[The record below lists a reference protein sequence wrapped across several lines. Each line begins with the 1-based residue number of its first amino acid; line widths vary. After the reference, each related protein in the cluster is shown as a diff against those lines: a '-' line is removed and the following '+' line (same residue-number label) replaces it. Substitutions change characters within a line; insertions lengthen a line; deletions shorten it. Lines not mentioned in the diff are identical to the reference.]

1 MVTVG
6 QGSTQLASRQRALK
20 AGPTIRE
27 MALIFDAFLDA
38 VELAADV
45 VGDTR
50 VAGFWDLPSV
60 LEGYTVGGLA
70 GHLVLATERLQQVL
84 EADPPPSSPVAPIA
98 DYYGLARIDTPA
110 DLDRPLHRAVRDAGS
125 RIAELGPEGLAVRFT
140 ALVTHF
146 RSVLPGSNPGRL
158 VPVVLGDGRPS
169 RLDDYVATRVVELL
183 VHSDDLA
190 VSAGLPEISVPP
202 GSADVAIEALV
213 LVARARHGDVAVLR
227 ALARRERSNAEI
239 LRVL

>member
-1 MVTVG
+1 
-6 QGSTQLASRQRALK
+6 
-20 AGPTIRE
+20 

-38 VELAADV
+38 AELAADV
-45 VGDTR
+45 VCDSR
-50 VAGFWDLPSV
+50 VAGFWELPSV

-70 GHLVLATERLQQVL
+70 GHLFHATERLRQVL
-84 EADPPPSSPVAPIA
+84 EADPPPPSPPARIA
-98 DYYGLARIDTPA
+98 DYYGLNRIDTPA
-110 DLDRPLHRAVRDAGS
+110 DLDQAFHRAVRDAGS
-125 RIAELGPEGLAVRFT
+125 RIAEQGAEELGARFT
-140 ALVTHF
+140 ALVTSL
-146 RSVLPGSNPGRL
+146 RSTLPGIDPGRL
-158 VPVVLGDGRPS
+158 VPVILGDGRPS

-190 VSAGLPEISVPP
+190 VSAGMPEIAMPP
-202 GSADVAIEALV
+202 SSADIAIEALV

>member
-1 MVTVG
+1 
-6 QGSTQLASRQRALK
+6 
-20 AGPTIRE
+20 

-84 EADPPPSSPVAPIA
+84 EADPPSSSPVAPIA
-98 DYYGLARIDTPA
+98 HYYGLARIDT

-146 RSVLPGSNPGRL
+146 RNVLPGSDPGRL

-190 VSAGLPEISVPP
+190 VSTGLPEISVPP
-202 GSADVAIEALV
+202 GSADIAIEALV

>member
-1 MVTVG
+1 
-6 QGSTQLASRQRALK
+6 
-20 AGPTIRE
+20 

-38 VELAADV
+38 AELAADV
-45 VGDTR
+45 VGDGR

-70 GHLVLATERLQQVL
+70 GHVFQATDRLRHVLQAEP
-84 EADPPPSSPVAPIA
+84 PPPSAPAPIA
-98 DYYGLARIDTPA
+98 DYYGLTRIDTPA
-110 DLDRPLHRAVRDAGS
+110 DLDHAFHRAVRDEGA
-125 RIAELGPEGLAVRFT
+125 RTAELGHGELAAQFT
-140 ALVTHF
+140 ALVTNL
-146 RSVLPGSNPGRL
+146 RTTLPGCDPGRL

-202 GSADVAIEALV
+202 DSADVAIEALV

-227 ALARRERSNAEI
+227 ALARRERANAEI

>member
-1 MVTVG
+1 
-6 QGSTQLASRQRALK
+6 
-20 AGPTIRE
+20 

-38 VELAADV
+38 AELAADV
-45 VGDTR
+45 VCDGR

-70 GHLVLATERLQQVL
+70 AHLFHATDRLRRVL
-84 EADPPPSSPVAPIA
+84 EANPPPPSPAAPIA
-98 DYYGLARIDTPA
+98 DYYGLNRIDTPA
-110 DLDRPLHRAVRDAGS
+110 DLDHAFHRAVRDEGS
-125 RIAELGPEGLAVRFT
+125 RIAEQGHGEIAAQFT
-140 ALVTHF
+140 ALVTNL
-146 RSVLPGSNPGRL
+146 RAILPGSDPARL
-158 VPVVLGDGRPS
+158 VPTVLGDGRPS

-190 VSAGLPEISVPP
+190 VSAGLPEISVPKS
-202 GSADVAIEALV
+202 GADVAIEALV
-213 LVARARHGDVAVLR
+213 GVARARHGDVAVLR